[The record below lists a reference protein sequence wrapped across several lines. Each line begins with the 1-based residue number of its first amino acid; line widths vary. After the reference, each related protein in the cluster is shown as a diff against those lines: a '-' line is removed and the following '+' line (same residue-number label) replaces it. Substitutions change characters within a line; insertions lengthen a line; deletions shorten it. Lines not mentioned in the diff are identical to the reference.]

1 MRGLFVT
8 LEGPEGSGKSTQLP
22 LLVRWL
28 EQEGYG
34 VLHTREPGGT
44 PISERIRDL
53 LHDPA
58 HTEMTA
64 RAEILLYSAARAQ
77 HVEERIRPALE
88 EGRIVLCDR
97 FFDSTYA
104 YQGYGRGLSL
114 EDLRTITRFAT
125 GGLVPD
131 VTLYL
136 DLEPE
141 VGLGRRRQGGG
152 EMNRLDREALDFH
165 RRVRLGYLKLAAVEP
180 DRWIT
185 LDGAGSIEEVQEA
198 IRMALRPIL
207 RGWAGLRRRGG
218 HEQADGR

>member
-185 LDGAGSIEEVQEA
+185 LDGAGSIEEVQDA

>member
-1 MRGLFVT
+1 VRGLFVT

-28 EQEGYG
+28 EQRGYG

-88 EGRIVLCDR
+88 QGRIVLCDR

-104 YQGYGRGLSL
+104 YQGYGRGLDL
-114 EDLRTITRFAT
+114 EALHTITRFAT

-165 RRVRLGYLKLAAVEP
+165 RRVRLGYLKLAAAEP

-185 LDGAGSIEEVQEA
+185 LDGAGTIQEVQET
-198 IRMALRPIL
+198 IRMALNPIL
-207 RGWAGLRRRGG
+207 RGWTGLRRRGG
-218 HEQADGR
+218 QERAGGR

>member
-1 MRGLFVT
+1 MRGLFLT

-22 LLVRWL
+22 LLVSWL
-28 EQEGYG
+28 EEEGYA

-44 PISERIRDL
+44 EISERIRDL

-58 HTEMTA
+58 HTKMTA

-125 GGLVPD
+125 DGLVPD

-141 VGLGRRRQGGG
+141 VGLGRRRSGGG

-165 RRVRLGYLKLAAVEP
+165 RRVRLGYLKLAAADP
-180 DRWIT
+180 DRWLT
-185 LDGAGSIEEVQEA
+185 LDAGGRIEEVQET

-207 RGWAGLRRRGG
+207 KGRVGLGRRGG
-218 HEQADGR
+218 QEQAGDR